1 MRRCKAMAAAKALE
15 EEKTHG
21 VIIGV
26 GIAILLILTITAVIL
41 GATGY
46 TPSEKIRPIAQFYL
60 YYAMNIFKKELWAAT
75 PEAVNAMVWDY
86 RGYDTLF
93 ETSVFF
99 LAVIGAVAVL
109 RLPGIK
115 DVTTKGIFAGKGL
128 SLIVKVVTK
137 FIVAFILIV
146 AISIAIHGNLTP
158 GGGFQAGAAVSIA
171 TLVVLAA
178 FSRAFL
184 EERHVTTKLM
194 LPIRVIGVA
203 GIGLVA
209 LAPAL
214 IAIAGIFAFAMQN
227 QPKVWAPN
235 FGFPPGFGDFWLSGN
250 QFYYNF
256 LEFLAVGAG
265 FTVIYLMYSIPEL
278 IYKEVLE
285 KK

>member
-1 MRRCKAMAAAKALE
+1 MASKVLE

-21 VIIGV
+21 LIIGV
-26 GIAILLILTITAVIL
+26 GIAILLVLTVIAVTL

-60 YYAMNIFKKELWAAT
+60 FYAMNIFKKELWAAT
-75 PEAVNAMVWDY
+75 PEAVNSMVWDY

-99 LAVIGAVAVL
+99 LAVIGAISVL
-109 RLPGIK
+109 RLPGVK
-115 DVTTKGIFAGKGL
+115 DVITKGILSGRGL
-128 SLIVKVVTK
+128 SLIAKVITK

-146 AISIAIHGNLTP
+146 SISIAIHGNLTP

-171 TLVVLAA
+171 TLVALVA
-178 FSRAFL
+178 FSRIFL

-194 LPIRVIGVA
+194 LPIRVLGVV

-209 LAPAL
+209 LAPAF
-214 IAIAGIFAFAMQN
+214 IALSGIMAFAMQN

-235 FGFPPGFGDFWLSGN
+235 FGFPPGFGDFWFSGN

-256 LEFLAVGAG
+256 FEFLAVGAG
-265 FTVIYLMYSIPEL
+265 FAVIYLMYSIPEYF
-278 IYKEVLE
+278 YKEVLG

>member
-1 MRRCKAMAAAKALE
+1 MKAKALE
-15 EEKTHG
+15 EEKTHE
-21 VIIGV
+21 VIIGA
-26 GIAILLILTITAVIL
+26 GIAILLILTVSAIIL

-46 TPSEKIRPIAQFYL
+46 TPSENIRPLAQFYL
-60 YYAMNIFKKELWAAT
+60 YYAMNTFKKELWAAT
-75 PEAVNAMVWDY
+75 PEAVNSMVWDY

-99 LAVIGAVAVL
+99 LAVIGAVSVL
-109 RLPGIK
+109 RLPGVK
-115 DVTTKGIFAGKGL
+115 DVVSKGILSGRGL
-128 SLIVKVVTK
+128 SLIVKVITK

-171 TLVVLAA
+171 SLIGLVA
-178 FSRAFL
+178 FSRIFL

-194 LPIRVIGVA
+194 LPIRVLGVV

-209 LAPAL
+209 LVPAF
-214 IAIAGIFAFAMQN
+214 IALSGILVFAMQN

-256 LEFLAVGAG
+256 FEFLAVGAG
-265 FTVIYLMYSIPEL
+265 FTVIYLMYSIPEYF
-278 IYKEVLE
+278 YKEVLG